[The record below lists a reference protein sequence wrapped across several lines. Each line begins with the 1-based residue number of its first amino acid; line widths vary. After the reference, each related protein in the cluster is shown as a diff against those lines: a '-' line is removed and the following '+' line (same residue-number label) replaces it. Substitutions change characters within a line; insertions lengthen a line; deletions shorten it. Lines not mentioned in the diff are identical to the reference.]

1 MTDKPAPVEQ
11 VQFACASY
19 SGGKQIVGII
29 IPDAGGPLF
38 SPQDAQA
45 FIEGMAQPLAARV
58 AYLEKRLEVEPDWGE
73 DCDGIACRNDTI
85 KLQDVRIVRQSARIA
100 ELEAALVSEREENL
114 WHAYHAGHAKDGRWT
129 HMFMSDGEWL
139 AGECGFD
146 CRLADYDD
154 TAIQAAI
161 PAAAKRVLEQK
172 P

>member
-1 MTDKPAPVEQ
+1 MTNKPAPVEQ
-11 VQFACASY
+11 VDVNAANAFWQWHMSSDENSSLATAFARHR
-19 SGGKQIVGII
+19 
-29 IPDAGGPLF
+29 
-38 SPQDAQA
+38 
-45 FIEGMAQPLAARV
+45 QPLTARV
-58 AYLEKRLEVEPDWGE
+58 
-73 DCDGIACRNDTI
+73 
-85 KLQDVRIVRQSARIA
+85 A

-154 TAIQAAI
+154 IAIQAAI

>member
-11 VQFACASY
+11 VDVNAANAFWRWHMSSDDSSDLATAFARHR
-19 SGGKQIVGII
+19 
-29 IPDAGGPLF
+29 
-38 SPQDAQA
+38 
-45 FIEGMAQPLAARV
+45 QPLAARV

-85 KLQDVRIVRQSARIA
+85 KLQDVRIVRQSARVA

-114 WHAYHAGHAKDGRWT
+114 WHAYHVGDAKDGRWT

-154 TAIQAAI
+154 AAIQAAI